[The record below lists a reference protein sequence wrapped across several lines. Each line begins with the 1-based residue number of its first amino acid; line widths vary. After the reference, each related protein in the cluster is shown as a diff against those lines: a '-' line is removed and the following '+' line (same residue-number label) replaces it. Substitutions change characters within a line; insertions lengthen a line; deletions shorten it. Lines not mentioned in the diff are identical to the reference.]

1 MPGKPVVVALEEN
14 VDFEAE
20 FTLGSHSLPSHEFD
34 RLMAAQ
40 RRVTDA
46 TTLRNTTHSTVPT
59 VENTQERREPSVV
72 NEQRSVVT
80 EPPVEVRADDVLME
94 EVPAPPQEEGNQE
107 DDQEMMG
114 ELLMAVKWLGHLVI
128 TVSIQRRCVSGS
140 QPA

>member
-1 MPGKPVVVALEEN
+1 MPGKPVVVALETN

-59 VENTQERREPSVV
+59 VESAHERREPSVV
-72 NEQRSVVT
+72 NE
-80 EPPVEVRADDVLME
+80 PPVDVRVDDVMVDE
-94 EVPAPPQEEGNQE
+94 APAPPQVDANQE
-107 DDQEMMG
+107 EDQEMG
-114 ELLMAVKWLGHLVI
+114 EFIVGGGVTEL
-128 TVSIQRRCVSGS
+128 SSDCC
-140 QPA
+140 